1 MSMDR
6 QTPLSPA
13 HPLSR
18 WASLEAPGTIAVAS
32 ALFLAVTAVR
42 VAGPSTSD
50 VAGTLYVLPIAV
62 LALGF
67 GLRGGL
73 LGGLLGLALIVGG
86 DLHDHYSSALV
97 VQSVLYRTIAFVL
110 LGVLLGIFVDRR
122 LGLEKQIRS
131 YYEESL
137 DLLAT
142 SDVNGRVTRLNPAWE
157 GTLGHSTETMLSRPF
172 IDFVHPD
179 DLEATLAELGPLIAG
194 ESATVGFRN
203 RYRAADGSYRWLEWS
218 AVRSPSESVIHSAA
232 RDVTVQHNAELAV
245 AERTVELELAHAE
258 TLQRLA
264 LAAEYRDDDTY
275 QHTERVGIVAEQ
287 IGKALGLGAEETRLL
302 GEAAPL
308 HDVGKLATPDAIL
321 LKAGALTAQEREIMK
336 SHAAS
341 GAHLLSGSGS
351 SVLQMATVIAA
362 SHHERW
368 DGTGY
373 PLGLAGDAIPLVG
386 RVTAVADVFDALTHD
401 RPYKSAWTP
410 EQAIAEIRRS
420 SGTQFDP
427 RVVTAF
433 LSTPEPGS
441 GRPRSSRLRP
451 ADGELA
457 RSAVAP
463 FSGS

>member
-1 MSMDR
+1 MHR

-13 HPLSR
+13 DPLSR
-18 WASLEAPGTIAVAS
+18 WATVETPVTVAVAS
-32 ALFLAVTAVR
+32 ALFLTITAVR
-42 VAGPSTSD
+42 LAGPSTSD

-62 LALGF
+62 LALGL

-73 LGGLLGLALIVGG
+73 AGGLLGLALIVGG

-97 VQSVLYRTIAFVL
+97 AQSIIYRTVAFVL

-122 LGLEKQIRS
+122 LVLERQIRS

-137 DLLAT
+137 DMLAT
-142 SDVNGRVTRLNPAWE
+142 SDMKGRLTRVNPAWE
-157 GTLGHSTETMLSRPF
+157 RTLGHSAETMLSRPF

-179 DLEATLAELGPLIAG
+179 DRSATAAQTAPLIAG
-194 ESATVGFRN
+194 ESMTVGFRN

-218 AVRSPSESVIHSAA
+218 AVRSSTDGVIHSAA
-232 RDVTVQHNAELAV
+232 RDVTLQHDAELAV

-275 QHTERVGIVAEQ
+275 QHTERVGVVAEQ
-287 IGKALGLGAEETRLL
+287 IGVALGLDREETRLL

-321 LKAGALTAQEREIMK
+321 LKAGALTDQEREIMK
-336 SHAAS
+336 AHAAV

-351 SVLQMATVIAA
+351 PVLQMATVIAA

-368 DGTGY
+368 DGEGY
-373 PLGLAGDAIPLVG
+373 PVGLTGDAIPLVG

-410 EQAIAEIRRS
+410 EQAIAEIRRV

-433 LSTPEPGS
+433 LSTPDPVT
-441 GRPRSSRLRP
+441 GRARSSRLRLSN
-451 ADGELA
+451 GELA
-457 RSAVAP
+457 RSAAAAV
-463 FSGS
+463 SSS